1 MASHGLGD
9 DQAHVYY
16 GSAHSSHSSR
26 RRSRRPRD
34 EPDRMVGKLGR
45 LQNED
50 STVPWPEQ
58 SRRVH
63 GLGKEVR
70 VQFQLAQHHWRNR
83 VKLAVS
89 SSTIMRRWWEQII
102 LAREIGGAFEITT
115 WEEMKRIMRQRFVP
129 GHYQRELHSKLRKL
143 TQAPRL
149 WKSISRDGGMLLRA
163 NVIEDREATMSRFLG
178 GLNPPLEYKPRRPTF
193 TATKSFR
200 AQVRNKPLAT
210 NQDRSRTE
218 RTPPARTRDL
228 KCFRCQG
235 FGHYASDCLNKKV
248 MIIRDNGEI
257 ESEEDPE
264 PEKPEK
270 EEEPEEYEAVPVQGK
285 LLVARCLEYSSQ
297 TDKMSSARTSFT
309 LVLSPR

>member
-1 MASHGLGD
+1 MKIPPFHGRNNPDEYMDWEKKCEFNFNLHNIIGD
-9 DQAHVYY
+9 
-16 GSAHSSHSSR
+16 
-26 RRSRRPRD
+26 
-34 EPDRMVGKLGR
+34 
-45 LQNED
+45 
-50 STVPWPEQ
+50 
-58 SRRVH
+58 
-63 GLGKEVR
+63 
-70 VQFQLAQHHWRNR
+70 NR

-89 SSTIMRRWWEQII
+89 EFNDYALRWWEQII
-102 LAREIGGAFEITT
+102 LAREIGGAFEVTT

-143 TQAPRL
+143 TQGPSL
-149 WKSISRDGGMLLRA
+149 WKNIIKRWRGEAPLDSIQSRADQ
-163 NVIEDREATMSRFLG
+163 
-178 GLNPPLEYKPRRPTF
+178 PF
-193 TATKSFR
+193 TATQVLR

-264 PEKPEK
+264 PEKPEEK
-270 EEEPEEYEAVPVQGK
+270 KNLRSMRLCLSKANSGSK
-285 LLVARCLEYSSQ
+285 ACLEYSSQ
-297 TDKMSSARTSFT
+297 TDKDEQRENLFHTRA
-309 LVLSPR
+309 